1 MANTNIKLFDENKL
15 NMMSDTEYGEDT
27 QRTGGVRTGIANS
40 RLQNKFQ
47 YQVSLMAYAVAQ
59 LMIANG
65 YDAMDSAAVSTFV
78 GNFSNSV
85 VQKVKD
91 KASASEAAA
100 GTNDLKWISAKQLVD
115 VATSIANAA
124 AASVSNTANTALTK
138 ANEASAAA
146 ATATETANAANE
158 SVGAAT
164 NTANSAL
171 SKANTAISTANA
183 AKSTAETAK
192 STADAASS
200 AAANANTNANGRIP
214 KLTSGSGNFATIA
227 SDGTLSNSGSNS
239 NSFAAKRNYPYVES
253 WDGSTLKLK
262 SWW

>member
-1 MANTNIKLFDENKL
+1 MASTNIKLFDENKS
-15 NMMSDTEYGEDT
+15 NMMSDVDYGANS
-27 QRTGGVRTGIANS
+27 QRTSGVQTGVAS
-40 RLQNKFQ
+40 SQLQNKFQ

-59 LMIANG
+59 LMISNG

-124 AASVSNTANTALTK
+124 AASVAD
-138 ANEASAAA
+138 
-146 ATATETANAANE
+146 
-158 SVGAAT
+158 
-164 NTANSAL
+164 TANSAL
-171 SKANTAISTANA
+171 SKANAASTAASSATEAANAASESASTATNTANSALDKANTAISTANDA
-183 AKSTAETAK
+183 NSTAETAK
-192 STADAASS
+192 STADAAS
-200 AAANANTNANGRIP
+200 AAAAKANTNANGRIP

-227 SDGTLSNSGSNS
+227 SDGTLSNSGSNA
-239 NSFAAKRNYPYVES
+239 NSFAAKRHYPYVES
-253 WDGSTLKLK
+253 WKDSILKLK

>member
-1 MANTNIKLFDENKL
+1 MANTNIKLFDESKS
-15 NMMSDTEYGEDT
+15 NMMSDADYGENT
-27 QRTGGVRTGIANS
+27 QRTSGVQTGVAS
-40 RLQNKFQ
+40 SQLQNKFQ

-124 AASVSNTANTALTK
+124 AASVTD
-138 ANEASAAA
+138 
-146 ATATETANAANE
+146 
-158 SVGAAT
+158 
-164 NTANSAL
+164 TANSAL
-171 SKANTAISTANA
+171 SKANAASTAAASATETANAASESASAASNTATSALDKANTAISTANT
-183 AKSTAETAK
+183 AKSTADAAK

-200 AAANANTNANGRIP
+200 TAASANTKAEGRIP

-227 SDGTLSNSGSNS
+227 SDGTLSNSGVNS
-239 NSFAAKRNYPYVES
+239 NSFAASRLYPVVS
-253 WDGSTLKLK
+253 GWDGTSLYLT